1 MDESVTLQKILEAAR
16 EEFLAKGFQ
25 SASLRNIVKTAG
37 VTTGA
42 FYGYYKSKEELFDA
56 LVGGQY
62 EYVINRYKEA
72 HESFA
77 RLPIEEQPA
86 QLGKRSEGCMNDILL
101 HAFEHKE
108 EYRLL
113 LQCSDGTRYSRMI
126 DDMVEIEVEATHK
139 FYRVLEKLGSPA
151 PKIDRRLE
159 HILATGLLNAYF
171 EMIIHDMPL
180 EDAKLYF
187 QELCDFYTAGWV
199 KIMGQ

>member
-16 EEFLAKGFQ
+16 REFLAKGFR

-62 EYVINRYKEA
+62 EYVMNRYKEA

-77 RLPIEEQPA
+77 GLPIEEQPA
-86 QLGKRSEGCMNDILL
+86 QLGKLSAGCMNDILL

-113 LQCSDGTRYSRMI
+113 LQCSEGTRYSHMI
-126 DDMVEIEVEATHK
+126 DDMVEIEVEATHR
-139 FYRVLEKLGSPA
+139 FYEVLEELGSPA
-151 PKIDRRLE
+151 PKIDQKLE

>member
-1 MDESVTLQKILEAAR
+1 MDDSVTLQKILEAAR
-16 EEFLAKGFQ
+16 KEFLAKGFR

-62 EYVINRYKEA
+62 EYVIGRYKEA

-77 RLPIEEQPA
+77 RLPIKEQPA
-86 QLGKRSEGCMNDILL
+86 QLGKLSEGCMNDILL

-113 LQCSDGTRYSRMI
+113 LQCSEGTRYSRMI

-139 FYRVLEKLGSPA
+139 FYGVLEELGSPA

-180 EDAKLYF
+180 EEAKLYF
-187 QELCDFYTAGWV
+187 HELCDFYTAGWV